1 MPMIQIEQ
9 NNPETLARARYQIRS
24 IARAQDTQTV
34 HFMWTWAAGFFMA
47 LALEDLIDVD
57 TKRLLDDEADRARD
71 EWKSPAEQQAAAKG

>member
-34 HFMWTWAAGFFMA
+34 HFMWTWAAA
-47 LALEDLIDVD
+47 SSW
-57 TKRLLDDEADRARD
+57 R
-71 EWKSPAEQQAAAKG
+71 WP